1 LGPVRGGDGADHR
14 SSAGAG
20 LTVVVRRAGGRRIH
34 GRTPRE
40 DVEREL
46 ELHLELRTQEL
57 VEQGWDEA
65 SARAEARRLF
75 GDYRAI
81 RSECAEI
88 ATRHRRS
95 SGRARMIEELV
106 QDLRYAVR
114 WLVREPGFAL
124 LAVLTLALGIG
135 ANAAAFGI
143 VNGVLLAPLP
153 YPQPER
159 LVAVEE
165 VGQHGGP
172 IRVAW
177 PNFVDWTDRAR
188 QVELTAHSM
197 PYETTVLG
205 GAEPVRP
212 RVTLVGGDFFR
223 VIGVAPRVGRGFV
236 AEERVPGGAA
246 AVVVSDAFW
255 RQQLG
260 AEPDL
265 TKLKLNL
272 SGRSA
277 QVVGVMPPGFSYPD
291 GAELWAPVE
300 PHAPQLTSRTAHNFS
315 VTGRLGEGV
324 PAAAA
329 QAELSG
335 IMREIRERETEV
347 SSASVLVSGL
357 HDQHVGE
364 ARNALLILLAASGF
378 VLLVACTNLASALL
392 ARAARRTRELAIR
405 AALGAPRRRLIRQLL
420 TESMLLSL
428 LGALAGL
435 LLAHLLIDTTRQLA
449 PAAIPRLDA
458 VRLDGWVLGFTT
470 LVAIATALTFG
481 TAPALR
487 ATSAQPYQ
495 ALSESGRG
503 TASPRQR
510 RVWSALVGVEVALA
524 LMLLV
529 GAGLLI
535 RSFTRVMG
543 VDPGFEAANV
553 LTVTLSLPGS
563 KYEGEARVAYYD
575 RLLEEIR
582 GVPGVESAAVT
593 RTLPLAGFDPS
604 GMFDIEGG
612 EIGDGNAHY
621 RVVSPD
627 FFTTMQTPVLHGRTF
642 TTADRAGAQEVIV
655 INQRLAER
663 HFPDQDP
670 LGARIMTGG
679 MDAQG
684 WDVYATVVGV
694 VGDVRTGSLTSP
706 PGAGY
711 YLPYAQRWDRMG
723 DAALVVRARTSTAAI
738 AEPVRARVRALD
750 GDVPFDIRTYS
761 ARIGDSLAD
770 RRFMLLVLGTFAGV
784 ALVLA
789 AVGIYAVV
797 AFAVAQRTQEIGI
810 RVALGAGASRVLW
823 LVSRSTLTSVGL
835 GVLAG
840 LAGALMLSRI
850 LASLLFEVEAMD
862 PLTFAAV
869 ALLLV
874 GVAWLAVFVPA
885 RRATRVDPLTALRPE

>member
-1 LGPVRGGDGADHR
+1 VSLKRDRCGADV
-14 SSAGAG
+14 A
-20 LTVVVRRAGGRRIH
+20 VRRAGGRRIH
-34 GRTPRE
+34 GRSSHE

-46 ELHLELRTQEL
+46 ELHLELRAQEL

-65 SARAEARRLF
+65 SARVEARRLF

-81 RSECAEI
+81 RSECADI
-88 ATRHRRS
+88 AARHRRS
-95 SGRARMIEELV
+95 RGRTRMIEELG

-114 WLVREPGFAL
+114 WLAREPGFAL

-135 ANAAAFGI
+135 ANTAAFGI
-143 VNGVLLAPLP
+143 VNGVLLSPLP
-153 YPQPER
+153 YPQPDR

-165 VGQHGGP
+165 VGEQGRP
-172 IRVAW
+172 SRVTW
-177 PNFVDWTDRAR
+177 PNFVDWTERA
-188 QVELTAHSM
+188 QQIDLTAHSM

-212 RVTLVGGDFFR
+212 RMALVSSGFFR
-223 VIGVAPRVGRGFV
+223 VIGVVPRLGRGFV
-236 AEERVPGGAA
+236 AEELVPGGAA
-246 AVVVSDAFW
+246 AVVISDAFW

-260 AEPDL
+260 AEE
-265 TKLKLNL
+265 NL
-272 SGRSA
+272 SQLTLSLAGRTA
-277 QVVGVMPPGFSYPD
+277 QVVGVMPPGFWYPD

-315 VTGRLGEGV
+315 VTGRLADAV
-324 PAAAA
+324 TPAAA

-335 IMREIRERETEV
+335 IMREIRDREPEV
-347 SSASVLVSGL
+347 YAVSVSVSGL

-392 ARAARRTRELAIR
+392 ARAARRNRELAIR
-405 AALGAPRRRLIRQLL
+405 ASLGAPRLRLIRQLL

-435 LLAHLLIDTTRQLA
+435 LLANLLIEATRQLA
-449 PAAIPRLDA
+449 PAAIPRLDE

-470 LVAIATALTFG
+470 LVAFATALAFG
-481 TAPALR
+481 IAPALQ
-487 ATSAQPYQ
+487 ATAAQPYQ

-510 RVWSALVGVEVALA
+510 RVWSALIGAEVALA

-535 RSFTRVMG
+535 RSFTRVMA

-582 GVPGVESAAVT
+582 AVPGVESAAVT

-612 EIGDGNAHY
+612 EVGDGNAHY

-627 FFTTMQTPVLHGRTF
+627 FFATMQTPVLHGRTF
-642 TTADRAGAQEVIV
+642 TAADRAGAQEVIV

-663 HFPDQDP
+663 HFPDRDP
-670 LGARIMTGG
+670 IGARIMTGG

-684 WDVYATVVGV
+684 WGVYATVIGV

-738 AEPVRARVRALD
+738 AEPVRARVLALD
-750 GDVPFDIRTYS
+750 GDVPFDVRTYS

-770 RRFMLLVLGTFAGV
+770 RRFMLLVLGTFAAV
-784 ALVLA
+784 ALMLA

-797 AFAVAQRTQEIGI
+797 AYAVAQRRQEIGI

-823 LVSRSTLTSVGL
+823 LISRSTMTSVVF

-850 LASLLFEVEAMD
+850 LASLLFEVEAID

-869 ALLLV
+869 ALLLI
-874 GVAWLAVFVPA
+874 GVAWMAVFVPA
-885 RRATRVDPLTALRPE
+885 RSAMRVDPLTALRPE